1 MLILFLRCPVIDI
14 NSKGADSLNIGL
26 TGVFFG
32 FIRGN
37 GQIEVILSVACVK
50 DLLQAQRIAERPRV
64 LESMHSIGCTHE
76 LHVAASVRVGI
87 EYI

>member
-26 TGVFFG
+26 TGVFLSLVCCD
-32 FIRGN
+32 R
-37 GQIEVILSVACVK
+37 QIEVVLAVACVK
-50 DLLQAQRIAERPRV
+50 DLLQAQRIAERLRII
-64 LESMHSIGCTHE
+64 ESMHSVGCTHE

-87 EYI
+87 EHI